1 MANNESLESMIAA
14 DGRTAPTESNID
26 FDSYLDS
33 IPDEMKDTFRKM
45 REASREKTQKAEKEL
60 GISPK
65 APVKQEE
72 EDPGF
77 TEVVMDEEYIRKM
90 KMEKAG
96 LDANR
101 LAKKEAQTEEID
113 DAIAEEKARLKELE
127 EHPENDPN
135 IGAVQH
141 MTKDGME
148 DKEDK
153 EKESDVGEILGEDY
167 SSKKSNVDT
176 SDDDFD
182 FDDLKSDEF
191 LPDLE
196 EDEEETKDKKEEAST
211 ETADDDV
218 DEDTPE
224 LELRYRREDELEKI
238 IRDTKESVVDPDP
251 SPLVHVVQK
260 KTEIIDVPGNNA
272 DRVKELSDDAF
283 LTRLNKIRRKN
294 FRVVEVPLINSG
306 FVVTMNGI
314 SPGDLIAFYNIVE
327 QRANGAIS
335 TIDYLNA
342 QMKTIAKAI
351 IKIHPHFDKS
361 NLHYMIHYADLNM
374 LMYAVVAATLDDAK
388 YPIGACDE
396 CGKPFRITVPSTDII
411 LNKEDIQD
419 RVDAIYNA
427 KDIKETS
434 LLERNT
440 LMKFPSGFEVVL
452 SHASIA
458 DQRSLLM
465 AIDRYEDNA
474 NLTEVD
480 KFAMLDAATTELPWI
495 KSLVGPG
502 NIKAKGPYQ
511 ITKMLGL
518 MEDDERRQIVE
529 AIRKMQKDLL
539 PIKLGVKNVKCPYCG
554 HVHETVPIDSL
565 SALVFYHR
573 RVLTA
578 SATAKRD

>member
-1 MANNESLESMIAA
+1 MANNESLERMIAA
-14 DGRTAPTESNID
+14 DGRTVPTENNID

-33 IPDEMKDTFRKM
+33 IPDEMKETFRKM
-45 REASREKTQKAEKEL
+45 REASKEKTEKAEKEL
-60 GISPK
+60 GISNKPQTK
-65 APVKQEE
+65 SEK
-72 EDPGF
+72 EDSGF
-77 TEVVMDEEYIRKM
+77 TEVVMDEAYLRKM

-96 LDANR
+96 AEANR

-148 DKEDK
+148 DKEV
-153 EKESDVGEILGEDY
+153 EAKESDVGEVLGEDY
-167 SSKKSNVDT
+167 SQKNAST
-176 SDDDFD
+176 DDDMD
-182 FDDLKSDEF
+182 FDDLKTDEF

-196 EDEEETKDKKEEAST
+196 DDEEDSAEKKKEET
-211 ETADDDV
+211 PEENTNDDL

-238 IRDTKESVVDPDP
+238 IRETKETVVDPDP
-251 SPLVHVVQK
+251 APLVHVVQK

-272 DRVKELSDDAF
+272 DRVKELSDDVF

-306 FVVTMNGI
+306 FTVTMNGI
-314 SPGDLIAFYNIVE
+314 SPGDLIAFYTIVE

-388 YPIGACDE
+388 YPVGACDE
-396 CGKPFRITVPSTDII
+396 CGKAFRITVPSTDII
-411 LNKEDIQD
+411 LNKDDIAD
-419 RVDAIYNA
+419 RVEAIYNA

-474 NLTEVD
+474 TLTEVD
-480 KFAMLDAATTELPWI
+480 KFAMFDAATTELPWI

-502 NIKAKGPYQ
+502 NIKAKGPFQ

-554 HVHETVPIDSL
+554 HVHETIPIDSL

-573 RVLTA
+573 RVSTA

>member
-14 DGRTAPTESNID
+14 DGRTVPTENNID

-33 IPDEMKDTFRKM
+33 IPDEMKETFRKM
-45 REASREKTQKAEKEL
+45 REASKEKTEKAEKEL
-60 GISPK
+60 GISNKPQTK
-65 APVKQEE
+65 PEK
-72 EDPGF
+72 EDSGF
-77 TEVVMDEEYIRKM
+77 TEVVMDESYLRKM

-96 LDANR
+96 LDADR

-148 DKEDK
+148 DKEV
-153 EKESDVGEILGEDY
+153 EAKESDVGEVLGEDY
-167 SSKKSNVDT
+167 SQKNASI
-176 SDDDFD
+176 DDDMD
-182 FDDLKSDEF
+182 FDDLKTDEF

-196 EDEEETKDKKEEAST
+196 DDEEDSAEKKKEET
-211 ETADDDV
+211 PEENTNDDL

-238 IRDTKESVVDPDP
+238 IRETKETVVDPDP
-251 SPLVHVVQK
+251 APLVHVVQK

-272 DRVKELSDDAF
+272 DRVKELSDDVF

-306 FVVTMNGI
+306 FTVTMNGI

-388 YPIGACDE
+388 YPVGACDE

-411 LNKEDIQD
+411 LNKDDIAD
-419 RVDAIYNA
+419 RVEAIYNA

-474 NLTEVD
+474 TLTEVD

-502 NIKAKGPYQ
+502 NIKAKGPFQ

-529 AIRKMQKDLL
+529 SIRKMQKDLL

-554 HVHETVPIDSL
+554 HVHETIPIDSL

-573 RVLTA
+573 RVSTA

>member
-14 DGRTAPTESNID
+14 DGRTVPTENNID

-33 IPDEMKDTFRKM
+33 IPDEMKETFRKM
-45 REASREKTQKAEKEL
+45 REASKEKTEKAEKEL
-60 GISPK
+60 GISNKPQTK
-65 APVKQEE
+65 SEK
-72 EDPGF
+72 EDSGF
-77 TEVVMDEEYIRKM
+77 TEVVMDEAYLRKM

-96 LDANR
+96 AEANR

-148 DKEDK
+148 DKEV
-153 EKESDVGEILGEDY
+153 EAKESDVGEVLGEDY
-167 SSKKSNVDT
+167 SQKNT
-176 SDDDFD
+176 STDDDMD
-182 FDDLKSDEF
+182 FDDLKTDEF

-196 EDEEETKDKKEEAST
+196 DDEEDSAEKKKEET
-211 ETADDDV
+211 PEENTNDDL

-238 IRDTKESVVDPDP
+238 IRETKETVVDPDP
-251 SPLVHVVQK
+251 APLVHVVQK

-272 DRVKELSDDAF
+272 DRVKELSDDVF

-306 FVVTMNGI
+306 FTVTMNGI

-388 YPIGACDE
+388 YPVGACDE

-411 LNKEDIQD
+411 LNKDDIAD
-419 RVDAIYNA
+419 RVEAIYNA

-474 NLTEVD
+474 TLTEVD

-502 NIKAKGPYQ
+502 NIKAKGPFQ

-554 HVHETVPIDSL
+554 HVHETIPIDSL

-573 RVLTA
+573 RVSTA

>member
-14 DGRTAPTESNID
+14 DGRTVPTENNID

-33 IPDEMKDTFRKM
+33 IPDEMKETFRKM
-45 REASREKTQKAEKEL
+45 REASKEKTEKAEKEL
-60 GISPK
+60 GISNKPQDK
-65 APVKQEE
+65 SEK
-72 EDPGF
+72 EDSGF
-77 TEVVMDEEYIRKM
+77 TEVVMDEAYLRKM

-96 LDANR
+96 AEANR

-141 MTKDGME
+141 VTKDGME
-148 DKEDK
+148 DKEV
-153 EKESDVGEILGEDY
+153 EAKESDVGEVLGEDY
-167 SSKKSNVDT
+167 SQKNT
-176 SDDDFD
+176 STDDDMD
-182 FDDLKSDEF
+182 FDDLKTDEF

-196 EDEEETKDKKEEAST
+196 DDEEDSVEKKKEETPEENAN
-211 ETADDDV
+211 DDL

-238 IRDTKESVVDPDP
+238 IRETKETVVDPDP
-251 SPLVHVVQK
+251 APLVHVVQK

-272 DRVKELSDDAF
+272 DRVKELSDDVF

-306 FVVTMNGI
+306 FTVTMNGI

-388 YPIGACDE
+388 YPVGACDE

-411 LNKEDIQD
+411 LNKDDIAD
-419 RVDAIYNA
+419 RVEAIYNA

-474 NLTEVD
+474 TLTEVD

-502 NIKAKGPYQ
+502 NIKAKGPFQ

-554 HVHETVPIDSL
+554 HVHETIPIDSL

-573 RVLTA
+573 RVSTA

>member
-14 DGRTAPTESNID
+14 DGRTVPTENNID

-33 IPDEMKDTFRKM
+33 IPDEMKETFRKM
-45 REASREKTQKAEKEL
+45 REASKEKTEKAEKEL
-60 GISPK
+60 GISNKPQTK
-65 APVKQEE
+65 SEK
-72 EDPGF
+72 EDSGF
-77 TEVVMDEEYIRKM
+77 TEVVMDEAYLRKM

-96 LDANR
+96 AEANR

-148 DKEDK
+148 DKEV
-153 EKESDVGEILGEDY
+153 EAKESDVGEVLGEDY
-167 SSKKSNVDT
+167 SQKNAST
-176 SDDDFD
+176 DDDMD
-182 FDDLKSDEF
+182 FDDLKTDEF

-196 EDEEETKDKKEEAST
+196 DDEEDSAEKKKEETHEENAN
-211 ETADDDV
+211 DDL

-238 IRDTKESVVDPDP
+238 IRETKETVVDPDP
-251 SPLVHVVQK
+251 APLVHVVQK

-272 DRVKELSDDAF
+272 DRVKELSDDVF

-306 FVVTMNGI
+306 FTVTMNGI

-388 YPIGACDE
+388 YPVGACDE

-411 LNKEDIQD
+411 LNKDDIAD
-419 RVDAIYNA
+419 RVEAIYNA

-474 NLTEVD
+474 TLTEVD

-502 NIKAKGPYQ
+502 NIKAKGPFQ

-554 HVHETVPIDSL
+554 HVHETIPIDSL

-573 RVLTA
+573 RVSTA

>member
-14 DGRTAPTESNID
+14 DGRTVPTENNID

-33 IPDEMKDTFRKM
+33 IPDEMKETFRKM
-45 REASREKTQKAEKEL
+45 REASKEKTEKAEKEL
-60 GISPK
+60 GISNKPQTK
-65 APVKQEE
+65 SEK
-72 EDPGF
+72 EDSGF
-77 TEVVMDEEYIRKM
+77 TEVVMDEAYLRKM

-96 LDANR
+96 AEANR

-148 DKEDK
+148 DKEV
-153 EKESDVGEILGEDY
+153 EAKESDVGEVLGEDY
-167 SSKKSNVDT
+167 SQKNAST
-176 SDDDFD
+176 DDDMD
-182 FDDLKSDEF
+182 FDDLKTDEF

-196 EDEEETKDKKEEAST
+196 DDEEDSVEKKKEETPEENAN
-211 ETADDDV
+211 DDL

-238 IRDTKESVVDPDP
+238 IRETKETVVDPDP
-251 SPLVHVVQK
+251 APLVHVVQK

-272 DRVKELSDDAF
+272 DRVKELSDDVF

-306 FVVTMNGI
+306 FTVTMNGI

-388 YPIGACDE
+388 YPVGACDE

-411 LNKEDIQD
+411 LNKDDIAD
-419 RVDAIYNA
+419 RVEAIYNA

-474 NLTEVD
+474 TLTEVD

-502 NIKAKGPYQ
+502 NIKAKGPFQ

-554 HVHETVPIDSL
+554 HVHETIPIDSL

-573 RVLTA
+573 RVSTA